1 MDHWPPLSNVDVK
14 RRRVIVPD
22 TNHLEWIDVHV
33 ERVVA
38 AIRLVAI
45 NLNLVFVSMWGNGRM
60 GGFSLVRRRYLIL
73 IYMHRLDAGRGYTR
87 HQYWVRRGQV

>member
-1 MDHWPPLSNVDVK
+1 MDSGGGHWPPLSNVDVK

-22 TNHLEWIDVHV
+22 TNHLEWVDVHV

-45 NLNLVFVSMWGNGRM
+45 NLNLVFISMCREWQDGWGG
-60 GGFSLVRRRYLIL
+60 SAL
-73 IYMHRLDAGRGYTR
+73 
-87 HQYWVRRGQV
+87 